1 MRAHSFAFKLSTTNN
16 GVRKQF
22 WVRDAIILVLSQNI
36 ISKIRL
42 KIQLVITFSLILR
55 RSNMLFGKIV
65 SLNDNVIAS
74 LKLYQLSTKNKLRYI
89 DHLTPLFNYETKCLV
104 AKCKNQPKFSLY
116 LAQLAT
122 NPLLDEY

>member
-1 MRAHSFAFKLSTTNN
+1 MMRAHSFAFKLSTTNN

-36 ISKIRL
+36 ISKIPL

-65 SLNDNVIAS
+65 SLHDNVIAS
-74 LKLYQLSTKNKLRYI
+74 LKLYQLSTKK
-89 DHLTPLFNYETKCLV
+89 
-104 AKCKNQPKFSLY
+104 
-116 LAQLAT
+116 
-122 NPLLDEY
+122 